1 MAKWEME
8 DSLEYY
14 AEIEELSV
22 MGMVREFAYKTGQ
35 TPNPTLYENLISE
48 EYKEWYEEVE
58 DPENDLKE
66 LSDLVYVIYGYA
78 NAKGY
83 DLDEAIKRVHEN
95 NLGRCLQ
102 PDGTVK
108 RRPDGK
114 ILKNPD
120 YPKVYLGDLL

>member
-8 DSLEYY
+8 DSLDYY
-14 AEIEELSV
+14 TEIEELSV
-22 MGMVREFAYKTGQ
+22 LGMVKEFATKTGQ
-35 TPNPTLYENLISE
+35 IPNPSLYEKLITE
-48 EYKEWYEEVE
+48 EYTEWYNEVE

-66 LSDLVYVIYGYA
+66 LADLVYVIYGYA

-83 DLDEAIKRVHEN
+83 RLDEAIKRVHEN

-120 YPKVYLGDLL
+120 YPKVKLGDLL